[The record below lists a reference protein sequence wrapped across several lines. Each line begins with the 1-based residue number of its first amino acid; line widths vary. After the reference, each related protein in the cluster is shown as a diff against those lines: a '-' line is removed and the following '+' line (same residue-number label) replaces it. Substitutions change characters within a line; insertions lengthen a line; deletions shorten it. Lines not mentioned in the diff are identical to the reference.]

1 MVEGDRGRSAGRLND
16 LGRWSERTGR
26 HHANRPR
33 NPTRASRPPV
43 DAQKETTMT
52 TSRPA
57 QLAPVRIGR
66 GNAVHLGCRSSITGP
81 NGEPRYVAA
90 WCGASGSGDTIRAGE
105 AATDP
110 SPAAPAS
117 VPSPDPSN

>member
-1 MVEGDRGRSAGRLND
+1 
-16 LGRWSERTGR
+16 
-26 HHANRPR
+26 
-33 NPTRASRPPV
+33 
-43 DAQKETTMT
+43 MT

-81 NGEPRYVAA
+81 NGEPRYIA

-110 SPAAPAS
+110 ITRRTCQRTQPRPIQLINAALTRQ
-117 VPSPDPSN
+117 DG

>member
-1 MVEGDRGRSAGRLND
+1 
-16 LGRWSERTGR
+16 
-26 HHANRPR
+26 
-33 NPTRASRPPV
+33 
-43 DAQKETTMT
+43 MT

-110 SPAAPAS
+110 ITCRTCQRTQPRPIQLINATLTRLEG
-117 VPSPDPSN
+117 